1 MTLYD
6 LDNLY
11 KTTVSKLS
19 KDERL
24 WYCTRHLHKF
34 QQMLNDTESPPGAG
48 LRKNMEEMVKAIQEE
63 IASISNSK

>member
-1 MTLYD
+1 MTLDD

-24 WYCTRHLHKF
+24 WYCTRHLRKF
-34 QQMLNDTESPPGAG
+34 QRLLNDAENPPGAS
-48 LRKNMEEMVKAIQEE
+48 LRKKTEEMVKAIQEE
-63 IASISNSK
+63 IARIRKAK